1 MLSFFI
7 HFAKTSKIEK
17 KSVDKVTQEVVSY
30 TSTREKQA
38 WKKSKKAWQKAGER
52 RTLKIKQH
60 HRRTR

>member
-38 WKKSKKAWQKAGER
+38 
-52 RTLKIKQH
+52 
-60 HRRTR
+60 